1 MKKAILYQK
10 EECVFIKSVIIADK
24 NFCFF
29 VAIGSKKIIYL
40 KESIVHDRTTY
51 VSLEKLVH
59 LFKEYQNPAIFNT
72 KVLLDTFTNT
82 INYKIRIG
90 AIANSDE
97 ILEIIYQF
105 EKIVNDPYIKQM
117 TNPYA
122 TIIFNKQAMFE
133 VTNTIKKL
141 DGKLKKVS
149 LADLLKVNDQRPND
163 VFLSQ
168 NWLDTN
174 SNKDYVYEMIKK
186 SNKQHKKS
194 PIDFLFNNRV
204 LNVYMVVIIVAVVG
218 FFSCFDML
226 AEWKRTGSETQE
238 EIDMIMEEVVGG
250 TGEEEIVEFGQ
261 DIEDPIETPVQTS
274 NKSSN
279 KNSSNK
285 NNSNKNN
292 VSKYGADYTN
302 YAKVSFAKI
311 DFNSLKKKNSD
322 TVAWITV
329 NNTNV
334 NYPVVQG
341 KDNSY
346 YLNHSFN
353 KKQNVAGW
361 IYADY
366 RDSFKSWKR
375 NTVIYGHGR
384 TDQVMFGSLAK
395 TIKSDWYK
403 NPDNKYIKLA
413 TPKYNTLWQIFSIYV
428 IKQESYYLTVNF
440 ENDAS
445 FKKWYEKMKSRSIY
459 NFGVSASP
467 SDKFLTL
474 STCKDYNGN
483 RIVVIGKL
491 VKSVKRG

>member
-10 EECVFIKSVIIADK
+10 EECVFIKSVAIAGK

-29 VAIGSKKIIYL
+29 VAVNSKKIIYL

-59 LFKEYQNPAIFNT
+59 LFREYQNPAIFNT

-97 ILEIIYQF
+97 ILEIICQF
-105 EKIVNDPYIKQM
+105 EKILNDPYIRQM
-117 TNPYA
+117 TNPNV

-149 LADLLKVNDQRPND
+149 LTELLRTNDNSSTD

-168 NWLDTN
+168 NWLDSN

-186 SNKQHKKS
+186 SNKQHRTS

-204 LNVYMVVIIVAVVG
+204 LNVYMVIIIVAVVG
-218 FFSCFDML
+218 SFSCIDML
-226 AEWKRTGSETQE
+226 SEWKRTGSETQE
-238 EIDMIMEEVVGG
+238 EIDMIMEEVVDSS
-250 TGEEEIVEFGQ
+250 GEEEVIEFGQ
-261 DIEDPIETPVQTS
+261 DIEEPPETPVKTSNTGTS
-274 NKSSN
+274 NKGSN
-279 KNSSNK
+279 KNK
-285 NNSNKNN
+285 PKKDN
-292 VSKYGADYTN
+292 VSRFGADYTN
-302 YAKVSFAKI
+302 YAKISFAKI
-311 DFNSLKKKNSD
+311 NFNSLKKKNSD

-353 KKQNVAGW
+353 RKQNVAGW

-384 TDQVMFGSLAK
+384 TDQVMFGSLSK
-395 TIKSDWYK
+395 TLKADWYK

-440 ENDAS
+440 ENDAT
-445 FKKWYEKMKSRSIY
+445 FKKWYDKMKSRSIY
-459 NFGVSASP
+459 NFGVSATP
-467 SDKFLTL
+467 KDKFLTL